1 MWDLLDF
8 QDWLA
13 NPVLQEKDYLDL
25 LDYRDLLESL
35 VLMVS
40 YNSAEKNK
48 FFLQNNLYHLT
59 KKSIGQDNKT
69 TMAVYAVSS
78 PVHATLTP

>member
-13 NPVLQEKDYLDL
+13 NPVLQEKDCLDL

-40 YNSAEKNK
+40 NNSAEKNII
-48 FFLQNNLYHLT
+48 FL
-59 KKSIGQDNKT
+59 
-69 TMAVYAVSS
+69 AR
-78 PVHATLTP
+78 